1 MYIYKNNILQIFMY
15 RTYTDNQ
22 IDAVSTNPYRQC
34 IGEVETRLT
43 RRQGKWEKVVGRGAI
58 AWWGLPVGLMA
69 LFQADS
75 KTSRYSFKRVN
86 LSIFFWRR
94 EDQICKTIAVSC
106 QVKSRG
112 SVAFF
117 KDASPKVWNHDIFWG
132 RKMWK
137 VSWGCSDGI
146 QWRDDSWVMSC
157 LLEVFPQSRQ
167 WNCLEF
173 KVFQTC
179 VLKLQSYAT

>member
-1 MYIYKNNILQIFMY
+1 MY

-75 KTSRYSFKRVN
+75 KTSRYWFKRVN

-94 EDQICKTIAVSC
+94 EDLCQKIDVSC
-106 QVKSRG
+106 R
-112 SVAFF
+112 
-117 KDASPKVWNHDIFWG
+117 
-132 RKMWK
+132 WK
-137 VSWGCSDGI
+137 VGG
-146 QWRDDSWVMSC
+146 QWLFQRCISEGMKTWHFLRPENVKTELGMLRWDPVKRWQLSHVMLVGGFS
-157 LLEVFPQSRQ
+157 SI
-167 WNCLEF
+167 
-173 KVFQTC
+173 
-179 VLKLQSYAT
+179 